1 MAETAG
7 SMTTGSI
14 RNGASER
21 ISWLGLAR
29 SDGSVV
35 SRQQNN
41 RNCFAAL
48 AWDPAHSPDLLLEL
62 EARLA
67 DGHRS
72 SEQTKTLHQRVP
84 ASVHL

>member
-1 MAETAG
+1 MRAG
-7 SMTTGSI
+7 TI

-21 ISWLGLAR
+21 ISWLGLDR

-41 RNCFAAL
+41 RNRFAAL

-67 DGHRS
+67 DGHSS
-72 SEQTKTLHQRVP
+72 SEQTKTLHQRVS
-84 ASVHL
+84 AFVHP

>member
-1 MAETAG
+1 MANE
-7 SMTTGSI
+7 SI

-29 SDGSVV
+29 LDESVV
-35 SRQQNN
+35 SRQHNN
-41 RNCFAAL
+41 RDCL
-48 AWDPAHSPDLLLEL
+48 LLWPGDPAHSPDLLLEL